1 MVLLATLRTTL
12 LLAFKS
18 LPLLLIAFIS
28 FLTFGL
34 GNTSLFLLLSGH
46 IFIVPFITELSHYL
60 TNASPSLAL
69 LEINPISELASEGP
83 VRVNVFPSYWMA
95 HISFFFGYLI
105 ANAAD
110 MFAEDPK
117 VVLQLVAGAS
127 SDAVKVSVA
136 QKMAARKEK
145 AQALLITLS
154 VFFVLLTA
162 MRVIATGAETLGGVL
177 FAFFILGGMGAG
189 WYFGAQA
196 LGAVNSDIF
205 GISMQMMSPETAAT
219 KPKTCVYTGR
229 P

>member
-1 MVLLATLRTTL
+1 MLVTLRTTL

-18 LPLLLIAFIS
+18 LPLLLIAFIT

-34 GNTSLFLLLSGH
+34 GNTSLLLLLSGQ
-46 IFIVPFITELSHYL
+46 IFIVPFVTELAHFV
-60 TNASPSLAL
+60 TNSSPSLAL
-69 LEINPISELASEGP
+69 LERNPISQLVAGDNVP
-83 VRVNVFPSYWMA
+83 VNVFPSYWMA
-95 HISFFFGYLI
+95 HMSFFFGYIL

-127 SDAVKVSVA
+127 SDAVKASVA
-136 QKMAARKEK
+136 QKMTARKEK
-145 AQALLITLS
+145 AQMLLITLS
-154 VFFVLLTA
+154 VFFVLLTLS
-162 MRVIATGAETLGGVL
+162 RVIATGAETLGGVL
-177 FAFFILGGMGAG
+177 FAFFILGGIGAG

-196 LGAVNSDIF
+196 MGAVNSDIF
-205 GISMQMMSPETAAT
+205 GISMQMMSPDSAAT